1 MSSGGWP
8 AGARHGRH
16 RRESVN
22 AAWTPAVRP
31 SEASHGPIHA
41 RLNGTPLPLLA
52 APLVERATAA
62 SPPSWP
68 GELLDDP
75 VLEPWREQLSGMDDP
90 WPAGPAEVADDPL
103 DLPPPAPPTIVARL
117 LAGPGSRRPAAD
129 HPADH
134 TADVTQPL
142 ALVPLPRTELPGT
155 ELPGTGSPAGE
166 DLLHSLETPPTGL
179 RKFDL
184 GTVPA
189 SVTPPRSGR
198 RAAWFAVGTSA
209 AVVCGLAFA
218 AVQLVGVPWSGES
231 IESFPAYP
239 TRPLELELPM
249 PRTSGQPATSHSHR
263 PESTARDQPDP
274 TASGAPRPSASA
286 LTAGSQAGADAGI
299 SSTSDS
305 QAENGAGA
313 AGADDAGAAAADAV
327 LSAVPPERITV
338 GPEPVT
344 PTAPK
349 AMGDRTEQYFALVTR
364 DPSAAH
370 ALCAGQLATEGPDG
384 IAARYRDVARIEVQK
399 IVIDRNHA
407 VTISTV
413 KVIYKNGASKIER
426 HRLTFTWGGNPMIS
440 NETVN

>member
-41 RLNGTPLPLLA
+41 RLDGTPLPLLA
-52 APLVERATAA
+52 APLIDRASAA
-62 SPPSWP
+62 PPPTWP

-75 VLEPWREQLSGMDDP
+75 LLEPWREQLSGMDDP

-103 DLPPPAPPTIVARL
+103 DLPPPAPPTVVASL
-117 LAGPGSRRPAAD
+117 LAEPGSRRPAD
-129 HPADH
+129 D
-134 TADVTQPL
+134 DTQPL
-142 ALVPLPRTELPGT
+142 ALVPLPRTGQPRT
-155 ELPGTGSPAGE
+155 ELAEGE
-166 DLLHSLETPPTGL
+166 DTLVHSLETPPTGL

-239 TRPLELELPM
+239 TRPIELELPE
-249 PRTSGQPATSHSHR
+249 TSGQPATSHSHR
-263 PESTARDQPDP
+263 PESTARKRPDP
-274 TASGAPRPSASA
+274 TGSDAPRPSASA
-286 LTAGSQAGADAGI
+286 LTAGSQTGTDAGI

-305 QAENGAGA
+305 QAQNGVGA
-313 AGADDAGAAAADAV
+313 AGGDDAGTESADAV

-349 AMGDRTEQYFALVTR
+349 AMGDRTEQYFALVTK
-364 DPSAAH
+364 DPTAAH
-370 ALCAGQLATEGPDG
+370 ALCAGHLATEGPAG
-384 IAARYRDVARIEVQK
+384 IEARYRDVARVEVQK

-413 KVIYKNGASKIER
+413 KVFRKDGTSAVER
-426 HRLTFTWGGNPMIS
+426 HRLTFTWGENPMIS
-440 NETVN
+440 DETVN